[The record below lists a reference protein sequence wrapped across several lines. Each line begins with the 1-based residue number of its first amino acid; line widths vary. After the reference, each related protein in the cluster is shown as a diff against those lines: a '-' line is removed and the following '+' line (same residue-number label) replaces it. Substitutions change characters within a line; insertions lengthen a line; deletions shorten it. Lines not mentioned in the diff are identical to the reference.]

1 MDADPDGTQILM
13 QLFILM
19 LLTLVNAFFAGAEM
33 AVVSVNKN
41 RVKML
46 AQEGNRKALLI
57 QSLFE
62 DSTKF
67 LSTIQVAITCAGFF
81 SSASAATGISQV
93 LSSWLEQYQIPYSG
107 TISFFGVTILLMYFN
122 LVFGELMPKR
132 IALQKAEAFCFFT
145 VQPIYAIS
153 KILSPFIKLLSV
165 STNAFLHLIGM
176 KTEDLEDA
184 VSEEEIKALLEM
196 GNSRGIFEEHEYEML
211 NSVFSF
217 DDKSAR
223 EVMTPRRDV
232 FTIDIADSFADNIEA
247 VLESRHSRIP
257 VYEENIDNIIGIL
270 HMKDFMIAMQR
281 RLVDNDIRPFLEKP
295 FFVPDSKDADELF
308 RELQK
313 TQHHMAVLIDEYGGF
328 SGIVTVEDLVEE
340 IVGEINEEHDCV
352 TPELEQIAEKKYM
365 LDGTMLIEDLNETL
379 DLSLKTENYDTVSG
393 FLIEIL
399 GYIPE
404 SPKHEKIVLE
414 DVSFDIQ
421 EMKDNRISKVLLTI
435 A

>member
-1 MDADPDGTQILM
+1 METDPDGTQILM
-13 QLFILM
+13 QLFILV

-41 RVKML
+41 RVKVL
-46 AQEGNRKALLI
+46 AEEGNKKALLI

-93 LSSWLEQYQIPYSG
+93 LSRWLEQFQIPYSG

-122 LVFGELMPKR
+122 LVFGELVPKR

-145 VQPIYAIS
+145 VQPIYTVS

-176 KTEDLEDA
+176 KTEDLEEA

-196 GNSRGIFEEHEYEML
+196 GNSRGIFEEHEYEMI

-223 EVMTPRRDV
+223 DVMTPRREV
-232 FTIDIADSFADNIEA
+232 FTIDIADSFEDNIEA

-257 VYEENIDNIIGIL
+257 VYEESIDNIIGIL
-270 HMKDFMIAMQR
+270 HMKDLMIAMQKK
-281 RLVDNDIRPFLEKP
+281 LVDQEDIRPFLEKP

-308 RELQK
+308 RELQR
-313 TQHHMAVLIDEYGGF
+313 TQNHMAVLIDEYGGF

-340 IVGEINEEHDCV
+340 IVGEINVQIEE
-352 TPELEQIAEKKYM
+352 KRYM
-365 LDGTMLIEDLNETL
+365 VDGTMLIEDLNEKL
-379 DLSLKTENYDTVSG
+379 DLNLKTENYDTVSG

-404 SPKHEKIVLE
+404 SLKHEKVVVE
-414 DVSFDIQ
+414 NVSFEIR
-421 EMKDNRISKVLLTI
+421 ELKDNRISKVLLTI
-435 A
+435 E